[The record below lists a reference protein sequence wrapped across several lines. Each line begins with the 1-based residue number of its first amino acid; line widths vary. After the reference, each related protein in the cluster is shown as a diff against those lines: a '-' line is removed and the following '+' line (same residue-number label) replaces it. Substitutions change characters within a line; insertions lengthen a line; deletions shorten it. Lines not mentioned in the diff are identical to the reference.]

1 MRLQNISKLK
11 DRRKELRKNQ
21 TDSEQLLWSRLRN
34 KQINELKFFRQ
45 FSIGF
50 YILDFYC
57 PTIRIA
63 IELDGSQHMENKQ
76 KEYDDERTKFLE
88 ANRIRVLRF
97 WSNDV
102 IRNLQG
108 VMERVLEE
116 VERMQAEGL

>member
-57 PTIRIA
+57 PTIRLA

-116 VERMQAEGL
+116 VERMQAEGS

>member
-57 PTIRIA
+57 PTIRLA